1 MSLSMGWSVIAAVKN
16 KRLYEI
22 KSPYILRPGPAAL
35 TEGVDQIHKIVMN
48 WQESKSKFVV

>member
-1 MSLSMGWSVIAAVKN
+1 MGWSVIAAVKN

-48 WQESKSKFVV
+48 WQESKSKFVVLNAI